1 MIMSDIICD
10 LGSRVHS
17 GAYYESDSFI
27 PSSSYPTKNCIKY
40 LVTDPSSDL
49 LFIVHKPKD
58 KRIKNW
64 LNFRYIVENA
74 TEYNIKFR
82 LDYESKYDLD
92 LISVSMFRIKPDN
105 PEEQNCSKDMYLNLC
120 NSREK
125 FTDYLIEFSYVEN
138 GAPELKTYQIFK
150 DIKNIKDDRFICRN
164 RSAWLIIP
172 KEKFLESN
180 LPLIHELDI
189 EGQGSFYIPNSEL
202 Y

>member
-1 MIMSDIICD
+1 MSDIICD
-10 LGSRVHS
+10 LGSRVHN
-17 GAYYESDSFI
+17 GAYYVKDSFI
-27 PSSSYPTKNCIKY
+27 PSSSYPTKDCVKY
-40 LVTDPSSDL
+40 IVTDPSSDL
-49 LFIVHKPKD
+49 SFIVHKPKD
-58 KRIKNW
+58 NRIKNW

-105 PEEQNCSKDMYLNLC
+105 PGEKNCSKDMYLNLC

-138 GAPELKTYQIFK
+138 GAPELNTYQIFK
-150 DIKNIKDDRFICRN
+150 DDMKDDRFICKN

-202 Y
+202 LKV

>member
-1 MIMSDIICD
+1 MSDIICD

-17 GAYYESDSFI
+17 GAYYENDNSLI
-27 PSSSYPTKNCIKY
+27 PTSSYPTKNCIKY
-40 LVTDPSSDL
+40 LVTDPSSNL
-49 LFIVHKPKD
+49 SFIVHKPKD

-64 LNFRYIVENA
+64 LNFRYIVEKA

-92 LISVSMFRIKPDN
+92 LISVSMFKIKPDN
-105 PEEQNCSKDMYLNLC
+105 PGEQNCSKDMYLNLC

-138 GAPELKTYQIFK
+138 GAPELNTYQIFK
-150 DIKNIKDDRFICRN
+150 DDMKYDRFICKN
-164 RSAWLIIP
+164 RSVWLIIP

-180 LPLIHELDI
+180 LPLIHELDL

-202 Y
+202 LKV